1 MRVREANTLEKRA
14 NEIVRGV
21 FELTMLTNDYL
32 IHKSLRAQHQW
43 QIKHFEEGD
52 GLQGDA

>member
-43 QIKHFEEGD
+43 QIKQLEEGD